1 MDKKEKILA
10 CLSYFSS
17 VYVYV
22 SVSAAA
28 AEGEFLRWR
37 RSRRGADEQ
46 VRGGR
51 EERQEGIEEK
61 VQFS

>member
-1 MDKKEKILA
+1 MDKKILA
-10 CLSYFSS
+10 CLSYFSL

-37 RSRRGADEQ
+37 RSRSRRGADEQ
-46 VRGGR
+46 VRGER
-51 EERQEGIEEK
+51 EEREEGIEEK